1 MSSYQQYIDLFNA
14 QRALIDEHAAPVLN
28 AQREAAAEV
37 LQRVGLSRPKDY
49 THVDPEALLAADYSL
64 NLSRYAVPTDR
75 SDLFTCAV
83 PELSTSVHY
92 LVNEQLVSHS
102 REGDDGV
109 FSGSLRE
116 FALRYPDIAARY
128 YNRLAMHDEAP
139 YDVRTQGTNVT
150 AHRPLGE
157 AALNTL
163 LCQDGFVLYVP
174 DGVVVERPIQL
185 ISLLRAVEDFMACQ
199 RILIIMGEG
208 AKASV
213 LICDHASQLRD
224 CKLLSLQVTEIFC
237 APYSSLDF
245 YELEE
250 HHADCRRLCSV
261 YVEQHE
267 GSSAAVGQY
276 ALTAGQTRNRVFID
290 LLGHD
295 ADTNLYGLCIADR
308 DQQVDNITYIRH
320 RAPKCHS
327 DELFKYVLDEEA
339 RGSFVGRI
347 LVQEGADKTDAH
359 QTDRNLILT
368 PQCHMVARPELEI
381 YADDVKCSHG
391 ATTGQLDPVALF
403 YMRTRGIPEAE
414 ARLLLMFAFMGD
426 VIDGIR
432 IDPLKDRLKHLVE
445 KRFRGELTQCRT
457 CAIKK

>member
-14 QRALIDEHAAPVLN
+14 QRALIDKHAAPVLN

-250 HHADCRRLCSV
+250 HHADCRRLSSV

>member
-14 QRALIDEHAAPVLN
+14 QRGLIDEHAAPVLN
-28 AQREAAAEV
+28 AQREAAAEM

-250 HHADCRRLCSV
+250 HHADCRRLSSV

-267 GSSAAVGQY
+267 GSSVAVGQY

-295 ADTNLYGLCIADR
+295 ADTHLYGLCIADR

>member
-83 PELSTSVHY
+83 PELSTTVHY

-116 FALRYPDIAARY
+116 FALRYPDIAARH

-185 ISLLRAVEDFMACQ
+185 ISLLRAVEDFMGCQ

-213 LICDHASQLRD
+213 IICDHSTQLRD

-250 HHADCRRLCSV
+250 HHADCRRLSSV

-295 ADTNLYGLCIADR
+295 ADTHLYGLCIADR

>member
-83 PELSTSVHY
+83 PELSTTVHY
-92 LVNEQLVSHS
+92 LVNEQLVSHN

-116 FALRYPDIAARY
+116 FALRYPDIAARH

-250 HHADCRRLCSV
+250 HHSDCRRLSSV

-267 GSSAAVGQY
+267 GSSVAVGQY

-295 ADTNLYGLCIADR
+295 ADTHLYGLCIADR

>member
-250 HHADCRRLCSV
+250 HHSDCRRLSSV

>member
-28 AQREAAAEV
+28 AQRETAAEV

>member
-250 HHADCRRLCSV
+250 HHADCRRLSSV

-267 GSSAAVGQY
+267 GSSAAIGQY

-295 ADTNLYGLCIADR
+295 ADTHLYGLCIADR

-368 PQCHMVARPELEI
+368 PHCHMVARPELEI

>member
-199 RILIIMGEG
+199 RILIILGEG

-250 HHADCRRLCSV
+250 HHADCRRLSSV

-267 GSSAAVGQY
+267 GSSAAVGH
-276 ALTAGQTRNRVFID
+276 D

-295 ADTNLYGLCIADR
+295 ADTHLYGLCIADR

>member
-250 HHADCRRLCSV
+250 HHADCRRLSSV

-267 GSSAAVGQY
+267 GSSAAIGQY

-295 ADTNLYGLCIADR
+295 ADTHLYGLCIADR

-320 RAPKCHS
+320 RAPKCNS
-327 DELFKYVLDEEA
+327 DELFKYVLDDEA
-339 RGSFVGRI
+339 CGSFVGRI

>member
-1 MSSYQQYIDLFNA
+1 MSSYQQYIDLFKSS
-14 QRALIDEHAAPVLN
+14 RALIDDNAAPVLN
-28 AQREAAAEV
+28 AQRQAAAEV
-37 LQRVGLSRPKDY
+37 LQRVGLNRPKDY
-49 THVDPEALLAADYSL
+49 THVDPDALLAADYSI
-64 NLSRYAVPTDR
+64 NLSRFAVPTDR

-92 LVNEQLVSHS
+92 LVNEQLVSNT

-116 FALRYPDIAARY
+116 FVIKYPDIAAKY
-128 YNRLAMHDEAP
+128 YNKLAMNDEPP
-139 YDVRTQGTNVT
+139 YDERAIGTNVT

-174 DGVVVERPIQL
+174 DNVTVERPIQL

-199 RILIIMGEG
+199 RILIILGEG

-213 LICDHASQLRD
+213 LVCDHASLLRD
-224 CKLLSLQVTEIFC
+224 CTLLSLQVTEIF
-237 APYSSLDF
+237 AGAYSNLDF

-250 HHADCRRLCSV
+250 HHEHCHRLSSV
-261 YVEQHE
+261 YVSQRA
-267 GSSAAVGQY
+267 GSNVAVGQY
-276 ALTAGQTRNRVFID
+276 ALTAGLTRNRAYIN
-290 LLGHD
+290 LCEPGAEMH
-295 ADTNLYGLCIADR
+295 LYGLCIADR
-308 DQQVDNITYIRH
+308 AQKVDNITYIRH
-320 RAPKCHS
+320 SAPNCTS
-327 DELFKYVLDEEA
+327 NELFKYVLDDEA
-339 RGSFVGRI
+339 CGSFIGRI
-347 LVQEGADKTDAH
+347 LVEEGADKTDAH

-368 PQCHMVARPELEI
+368 PRCHITARPELEI

-391 ATTGQLDPVALF
+391 ATTGQLDPAALF
-403 YMRTRGIPEAE
+403 YMRTRGIPESE

-432 IDPLKDRLKHLVE
+432 IEPLKDRLKHLVE
-445 KRFRGELTQCRT
+445 KRFRGELTECKT
-457 CAIKK
+457 CTIKK

>member
-174 DGVVVERPIQL
+174 DGAVVERPIQL

-250 HHADCRRLCSV
+250 HHADCRRLSSV

-267 GSSAAVGQY
+267 GSSVAVGQY

-295 ADTNLYGLCIADR
+295 ADTHLYGLCIADR

>member
-1 MSSYQQYIDLFNA
+1 MSSYQQYIDLLKSN
-14 QRALIDEHAAPVLN
+14 RALIDNNAAPVLN
-28 AQREAAAEV
+28 AHRDAAAEM
-37 LQRVGLSRPKDY
+37 LQRVGLSRPKDF
-49 THVDPEALLAADYSL
+49 THVDPDEILAGDYSI
-64 NLSRYAVPTDR
+64 NLSRFAVPTEH

-92 LVNEQLVSHS
+92 LVNEQLVSHT
-102 REGDDGV
+102 RESAEGV

-116 FALRYPDIAARY
+116 FARRYPEVLAKY
-128 YNRLAMHDEAP
+128 YNKLAMDEEP
-139 YDVRTQGTNVT
+139 HYDERAEHTNAT

-157 AALNTL
+157 AALNTM

-174 DGVVVERPIQL
+174 DNVTVEKPLQL

-208 AKASV
+208 SKASV
-213 LICDHASQLRD
+213 LCCDHASQLRD
-224 CKLLSLQVTEIFC
+224 CTLVSLQVTEIF
-237 APYSSLDF
+237 AGPYSNIDF

-250 HHADCRRLCSV
+250 HHEHCRRLSSV
-261 YVEQHE
+261 YVEQQE
-267 GSSAAVGQY
+267 GSVVGVGQY
-276 ALTAGQTRNRVFID
+276 ALTAGLTRNRVYID
-290 LLGHD
+290 LKGPN
-295 ADTNLYGLCIADR
+295 AETYLYGLCIADI

-320 RAPKCHS
+320 RAPKCTS
-327 DELFKYVLDEEA
+327 QELFKYVLDNEA
-339 RGSFVGRI
+339 RGSFIGRI

-368 PQCHMVARPELEI
+368 PNCRMVARPELEI

-391 ATTGQLDPVALF
+391 ATVGQLDQNALF

>member
-1 MSSYQQYIDLFNA
+1 MSSHQQYLDLYRS

-75 SDLFTCAV
+75 NDLFTCAV

-116 FALRYPDIAARY
+116 FALRYPDVAARY

-139 YDVRTQGTNVT
+139 YDQRALGTNVT

-157 AALNTL
+157 AALNAL

-174 DGVVVERPIQL
+174 DGITVERPIQL

-213 LICDHASQLRD
+213 LVCDHASQLRD
-224 CKLLSLQVTEIFC
+224 CKLLSLQVAEIFC

-250 HHADCRRLCSV
+250 HHAQCRRLSSV

-267 GSSAAVGQY
+267 GSSVAVGQY
-276 ALTAGQTRNRVFID
+276 ALTAGLTRNRVFID
-290 LLGHD
+290 LRGRD
-295 ADTNLYGLCIADR
+295 ADTHLYGLCIADR
-308 DQQVDNITYIRH
+308 DQQVDNVTYIRH

-327 DELFKYVLDEEA
+327 EELFKYVLDEEA

-391 ATTGQLDPVALF
+391 ATTGQLDPQALF